1 MSCGTGDLGEL
12 QGDPWM
18 IQRNYM
24 KIEGDSGETGRD
36 LGRYREIGGDP
47 GKQGKIHG
55 KYEVIYWKI
64 QIDPR
69 EMQDVQRWGQ
79 EIQVI
84 YRAIWGRYRE
94 IRR

>member
-18 IQRNYM
+18 IQRDYT

-64 QIDPR
+64 QTDPR
-69 EMQDVQRWGQ
+69 EMQKDGGKT
-79 EIQVI
+79 
-84 YRAIWGRYRE
+84 YRGEYR
-94 IRR
+94 